1 MSDTF
6 VPLID
11 REPPRGELWGAEV
24 LDRAARQAGENRV
37 SLIRWRRSVDMLGEY
52 RGAPEF
58 VPQMD
63 RMAHAARK
71 NDRGASL
78 AEPEPV
84 SHNIT
89 DQLGHIHSRG
99 QILFYVIAALNT
111 DPGQIRPGW
120 RVNLGPDQKTAS
132 D

>member
-1 MSDTF
+1 MIVATR
-6 VPLID
+6 PA
-11 REPPRGELWGAEV
+11 PRPVMMWCT
-24 LDRAARQAGENRV
+24 
-37 SLIRWRRSVDMLGEY
+37 
-52 RGAPEF
+52 
-58 VPQMD
+58 
-63 RMAHAARK
+63 
-71 NDRGASL
+71 ASL